1 VPLPSKFATPAG
13 SVVCPKC
20 GAYALAAASTCS
32 KCGSALGSSAAETVI
47 SSTAS
52 ATPDA
57 PISDT
62 SSSSP
67 SSAETLESSVLPH
80 PQAARSDVSK
90 RTPDFGP
97 RYRVE
102 RILGEGG
109 MGTVYKAWDKELER
123 TVALKLVRRDLTHDP
138 NVSER
143 FKQELLLASKVSHR
157 NVLRIH
163 DLGDGPG
170 DTKFISMAYIEGQD
184 LNQLLRKERKLSLDR
199 ALNIARQLCEA
210 LDAAHAEGVVH
221 RDLKPQNILVDQHDH
236 IYVSDFGLAKSLES
250 DLGMTRTGQFLGT
263 PRYMSPEQA
272 EIGHVDHRSDL
283 YAFGLI
289 LCEMVTG
296 DLPFEHA
303 DSTMQMMYQRVHG
316 TPRDPRELNHDLP
329 GYLAQIIQ
337 KCLERDVNLRYQ
349 SAREI
354 LADLEAGHAPAR
366 THRSLVAVATTA
378 VQRGPR
384 NISLVVTAALVLLA
398 VGLVVWKKSTTHSAQ
413 PTATVPVNSQVSLA
427 ILPFQNASGD
437 ASLDWL
443 GSSLAETL
451 STDVGQSSQLRT
463 VSPNRLYQ
471 LFSDLKISS
480 ATVLDPPTIRRI
492 ADFTSADRV
501 VWGQYARFGN
511 QIRIDATIQDLKHGH
526 TRTMAESA
534 TENDILTAIDRL
546 ALDIRSSLALSQDT
560 IKELQGQ
567 SFKPSTTS
575 LPAMHDYND
584 GLQLARLGKFLDAAK
599 RFEASTK
606 EDPRFALAYSELAK
620 TYANLGQDN
629 EAEQASRKAVELSE
643 ELPAQEKYR
652 IQASQERIQRDY
664 PKAIEAYENLVRVA
678 PGNADVRLELGW
690 LYEYSGAYD
699 KARDEYTKVLELDPK
714 RVDALLAMGRV
725 ENDSGNPEKALE
737 YLTRAQALTAER
749 GDDEERAEILQNI
762 GVAYAGLNKH
772 EDALRNLRDSL
783 EIKRKLG
790 LKKGIAMS
798 LEAMATSEDVLGRSD
813 QALKDYKEAL
823 AVRQELGD
831 KAGSGDV
838 LIDLGQF
845 YVDHG
850 QYDQGLKLSKEALQA
865 EIEVGNQNNQG
876 IALNNIGNAYF
887 FKGDFQNAR
896 IYFEQALQLRE
907 KLKVPNSIADTL
919 HNLGDTS
926 TKMGQYDQAVGEYLR
941 AMDLRRSTGDSR
953 SAALESSSLGILFG
967 YQGRYGAALSSE
979 EDALKTFRELK
990 ERSYWLAEILGLYG
1004 KALAQVGR
1012 SDDAQKSLEEAMNV
1026 ARELKNQATAAK
1038 IQGYEGDN
1046 AFYRGEYKT
1055 ASALYAEAL
1064 KTAAH
1069 AGDLDLILVSK
1080 FNVAK
1085 VAVRL
1090 GQFQSAANSLG
1101 KLSEEADSMGL
1112 KYVSVECSIYHAEA
1126 LMNRKGYEP
1135 ARKELESALSRS
1147 DKLGLRSLLAVSHY
1161 LLARVL
1167 ELSGKSADA
1176 STLPPG
1182 SQNPG

>member
-1 VPLPSKFATPAG
+1 V
-13 SVVCPKC
+13 
-20 GAYALAAASTCS
+20 
-32 KCGSALGSSAAETVI
+32 
-47 SSTAS
+47 
-52 ATPDA
+52 
-57 PISDT
+57 
-62 SSSSP
+62 
-67 SSAETLESSVLPH
+67 
-80 PQAARSDVSK
+80 
-90 RTPDFGP
+90 
-97 RYRVE
+97 
-102 RILGEGG
+102 
-109 MGTVYKAWDKELER
+109 
-123 TVALKLVRRDLTHDP
+123 
-138 NVSER
+138 
-143 FKQELLLASKVSHR
+143 
-157 NVLRIH
+157 
-163 DLGDGPG
+163 
-170 DTKFISMAYIEGQD
+170 
-184 LNQLLRKERKLSLDR
+184 
-199 ALNIARQLCEA
+199 
-210 LDAAHAEGVVH
+210 
-221 RDLKPQNILVDQHDH
+221 
-236 IYVSDFGLAKSLES
+236 
-250 DLGMTRTGQFLGT
+250 
-263 PRYMSPEQA
+263 
-272 EIGHVDHRSDL
+272 
-283 YAFGLI
+283 
-289 LCEMVTG
+289 
-296 DLPFEHA
+296 
-303 DSTMQMMYQRVHG
+303 
-316 TPRDPRELNHDLP
+316 
-329 GYLAQIIQ
+329 
-337 KCLERDVNLRYQ
+337 
-349 SAREI
+349 
-354 LADLEAGHAPAR
+354 
-366 THRSLVAVATTA
+366 TA

-567 SFKPSTTS
+567 SFKPSTAS

-629 EAEQASRKAVELSE
+629 EAEQASQKAVELSE

-652 IQASQERIQRDY
+652 IQASHERIQRDY

-1012 SDDAQKSLEEAMNV
+1012 SDDAQKSLEEAMDV

-1055 ASALYAEAL
+1055 ASALYDEAL

-1135 ARKELESALSRS
+1135 ARRELESALSRS

-1176 STLPPG
+1176 PAHYHQARKILDEIQKEAKADTIVKRSDLSPIYAHSIT
-1182 SQNPG
+1182 

>member
-1 VPLPSKFATPAG
+1 
-13 SVVCPKC
+13 
-20 GAYALAAASTCS
+20 
-32 KCGSALGSSAAETVI
+32 
-47 SSTAS
+47 
-52 ATPDA
+52 
-57 PISDT
+57 
-62 SSSSP
+62 
-67 SSAETLESSVLPH
+67 
-80 PQAARSDVSK
+80 
-90 RTPDFGP
+90 
-97 RYRVE
+97 
-102 RILGEGG
+102 

-1135 ARKELESALSRS
+1135 ARRELESALSRS

-1176 STLPPG
+1176 PAHYHQARKILDEIQKEAKADTIVKRSDLSPIYAHSIT
-1182 SQNPG
+1182 

>member
-1 VPLPSKFATPAG
+1 
-13 SVVCPKC
+13 
-20 GAYALAAASTCS
+20 
-32 KCGSALGSSAAETVI
+32 
-47 SSTAS
+47 
-52 ATPDA
+52 
-57 PISDT
+57 
-62 SSSSP
+62 
-67 SSAETLESSVLPH
+67 
-80 PQAARSDVSK
+80 
-90 RTPDFGP
+90 
-97 RYRVE
+97 
-102 RILGEGG
+102 
-109 MGTVYKAWDKELER
+109 
-123 TVALKLVRRDLTHDP
+123 
-138 NVSER
+138 
-143 FKQELLLASKVSHR
+143 
-157 NVLRIH
+157 
-163 DLGDGPG
+163 
-170 DTKFISMAYIEGQD
+170 
-184 LNQLLRKERKLSLDR
+184 
-199 ALNIARQLCEA
+199 
-210 LDAAHAEGVVH
+210 
-221 RDLKPQNILVDQHDH
+221 
-236 IYVSDFGLAKSLES
+236 
-250 DLGMTRTGQFLGT
+250 
-263 PRYMSPEQA
+263 
-272 EIGHVDHRSDL
+272 
-283 YAFGLI
+283 
-289 LCEMVTG
+289 
-296 DLPFEHA
+296 
-303 DSTMQMMYQRVHG
+303 MQMMYQRVHG
-316 TPRDPRELNHDLP
+316 TPKDPRELNHDLP
-329 GYLAQIIQ
+329 EYLVRIIQ
-337 KCLERDVNLRYQ
+337 KCLERDVTLRYQ

-366 THRSLVAVATTA
+366 THPSWVAVAVTA

-567 SFKPSTTS
+567 SFKPSTAS

-629 EAEQASRKAVELSE
+629 EAEQASQKAVELSE

-652 IQASQERIQRDY
+652 IQASHERIQRDY

-1012 SDDAQKSLEEAMNV
+1012 SDDAQKSLEEAMDV

-1055 ASALYAEAL
+1055 ASALYDEAL

-1176 STLPPG
+1176 PAHYHQARKILDEIQKEAKADTIVKRSDLSPIYAHSIT
-1182 SQNPG
+1182 

>member
-1 VPLPSKFATPAG
+1 
-13 SVVCPKC
+13 
-20 GAYALAAASTCS
+20 
-32 KCGSALGSSAAETVI
+32 
-47 SSTAS
+47 
-52 ATPDA
+52 
-57 PISDT
+57 
-62 SSSSP
+62 
-67 SSAETLESSVLPH
+67 
-80 PQAARSDVSK
+80 
-90 RTPDFGP
+90 
-97 RYRVE
+97 
-102 RILGEGG
+102 

-289 LCEMVTG
+289 LCELVTG

-316 TPRDPRELNHDLP
+316 TPKDPRELNHDLP
-329 GYLAQIIQ
+329 EYLVRIIQ
-337 KCLERDVNLRYQ
+337 KCLERDVTLRYQ

-1055 ASALYAEAL
+1055 ASALYDEAL

-1135 ARKELESALSRS
+1135 ARRELESALSRS

-1176 STLPPG
+1176 PAHYHQARKILDEIQKEAKADTIVKRSDLSPIYAHSIT
-1182 SQNPG
+1182 

>member
-1 VPLPSKFATPAG
+1 
-13 SVVCPKC
+13 
-20 GAYALAAASTCS
+20 
-32 KCGSALGSSAAETVI
+32 
-47 SSTAS
+47 
-52 ATPDA
+52 
-57 PISDT
+57 
-62 SSSSP
+62 
-67 SSAETLESSVLPH
+67 
-80 PQAARSDVSK
+80 
-90 RTPDFGP
+90 
-97 RYRVE
+97 
-102 RILGEGG
+102 
-109 MGTVYKAWDKELER
+109 
-123 TVALKLVRRDLTHDP
+123 
-138 NVSER
+138 
-143 FKQELLLASKVSHR
+143 
-157 NVLRIH
+157 
-163 DLGDGPG
+163 
-170 DTKFISMAYIEGQD
+170 MAYIEGQD

-1135 ARKELESALSRS
+1135 ARRELESALSRS

-1176 STLPPG
+1176 PAHYHQARKILDEIQKEAKADTIVKRSDLSPIYAHSIT
-1182 SQNPG
+1182 

>member
-1 VPLPSKFATPAG
+1 M
-13 SVVCPKC
+13 
-20 GAYALAAASTCS
+20 
-32 KCGSALGSSAAETVI
+32 
-47 SSTAS
+47 
-52 ATPDA
+52 
-57 PISDT
+57 
-62 SSSSP
+62 
-67 SSAETLESSVLPH
+67 PH

-1135 ARKELESALSRS
+1135 ARRELESALSRS

-1176 STLPPG
+1176 PAHYHQARKILDEIQKEAKADTIVKRSDLSPIYAHSIT
-1182 SQNPG
+1182 